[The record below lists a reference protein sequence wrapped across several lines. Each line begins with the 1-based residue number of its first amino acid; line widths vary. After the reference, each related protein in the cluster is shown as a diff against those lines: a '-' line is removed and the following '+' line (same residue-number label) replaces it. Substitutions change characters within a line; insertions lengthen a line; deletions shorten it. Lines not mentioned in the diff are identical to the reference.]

1 MCIKSLLLN
10 YQVSLICS
18 KYPSYVSILTFQL
31 TGCAFLAIGLWIL
44 LVKHSYASLL
54 GNSTFPAATYLMIGI
69 GAFIIITGI
78 MGCAGA
84 RVENR
89 CTLVLVSD
97 ILMVRTADTAYE
109 INPWILLK
117 LMNIHVFDTF
127 YSLKFLLVE
136 LLYMCI
142 EQRQIHVAF
151 YIFLWAFCMIK
162 CQHCRIDFPCS
173 MLCFY
178 FSFSWWKPLV
188 VCWPTCMRE
197 S

>member
-1 MCIKSLLLN
+1 M
-10 YQVSLICS
+10 
-18 KYPSYVSILTFQL
+18 TFQL

-54 GNSTFPAATYLMIGI
+54 GNSTFPVATYLMISI

-97 ILMVRTADTAYE
+97 ILMVRTADTVCE
-109 INPWILLK
+109 IYPWILLK
-117 LMNIHVFDTF
+117 LMNEHVSETNPCSVLHIFMNI
-127 YSLKFLLVE
+127 
-136 LLYMCI
+136 LYDN
-142 EQRQIHVAF
+142 V
-151 YIFLWAFCMIK
+151 LGDK

-178 FSFSWWKPLV
+178 FSFSWWKPLA